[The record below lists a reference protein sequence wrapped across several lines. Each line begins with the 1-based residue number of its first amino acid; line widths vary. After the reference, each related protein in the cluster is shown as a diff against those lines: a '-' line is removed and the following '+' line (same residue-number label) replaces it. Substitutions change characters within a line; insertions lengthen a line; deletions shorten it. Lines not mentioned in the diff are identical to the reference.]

1 MAQAAE
7 GRPPGASA
15 PGGGAKSGLGA
26 KPRKAGANAAFG
38 GVARRWA
45 GLR

>member
-1 MAQAAE
+1 MAPVAK

-15 PGGGAKSGLGA
+15 PGGSAKSGLGA
-26 KPRKAGANAAFG
+26 KPRNAGANAAFG
-38 GVARRWA
+38 GVVRRSA